1 VLEINRN
8 SPGSDAT
15 DETFD
20 WCHPASSDEGRWMAS
35 LPFFVGVS
43 ILAGLSGWQLWVLAG
58 QLLGPEPAGAHV
70 AFSIVNLVVC
80 GVFAIG
86 LILLY
91 RATSENRALRR
102 NLHLAEGLQEMQS
115 ALRKRNRELEI
126 QSRTDFLTGVGNR
139 LLLCETLEIETQ
151 RCDRYGDEL
160 SVALIEIGGLRRMHA
175 TLGRQAVDE
184 AIRSRVA
191 LIQRGIRASDWL
203 FRWADGE
210 FLVLWLNTKPED
222 AVDKTRGLFERLQEM
237 TDSGELEVPVAV
249 GLTSYVPKE
258 GCDRLLARADLA
270 KQGLFR
276 GGFRYLSPG
285 ESELSPVGV

>member
-8 SPGSDAT
+8 SPGSEAA

-20 WCHPASSDEGRWMAS
+20 WCHPASSDEGAWKWR
-35 LPFFVGVS
+35 LPFFVGAS
-43 ILAGLSGWQLWVLAG
+43 ILAGVAGWQLCVLAG
-58 QLLGPEPAGAHV
+58 RLLGPELAGSHV
-70 AFSIVNLVVC
+70 GFPIVNIAVC
-80 GVFAIG
+80 GIFGVG
-86 LILLY
+86 LFLLY

-151 RCDRYGDEL
+151 RCDRYGEEL
-160 SVALIEIGGLRRMHA
+160 SVALIEIGGLRRLHA

-191 LIQRGIRASDWL
+191 MIQQGIGVSDWL
-203 FRWADGE
+203 FRWSDGE
-210 FLVLWLNTKPED
+210 FLVLWLNIKPD
-222 AVDKTRGLFERLQEM
+222 VAMAKTRRLFETLQEM
-237 TDSGELEVPVAV
+237 TSSDGLDVPVSV
-249 GLTSYVPKE
+249 GMTSYVAEE
-258 GCDRLLARADLA
+258 GCDRLLARTDLA
-270 KQGLFR
+270 KHGLFN
-276 GGFRYLSPG
+276 GGFQFLSPSDSG
-285 ESELSPVGV
+285 LSPKEA